1 MGAHSLV
8 RAGVRLTSQAP
19 VVVGCVA
26 LALTGARE
34 GLVVTPDPASLPEE
48 PDER

>member
-1 MGAHSLV
+1 VLA
-8 RAGVRLTSQAP
+8 
-19 VVVGCVA
+19 CVE
-26 LALTGARE
+26 LELTGDRE